1 MKNPDAR
8 KKIYKKFLVGYL
20 GLAGM
25 ILFALGFSLAQ
36 GASWRPV
43 IVGAPVYL
51 TFFLGLTY
59 SFIKEIRAQGR
70 KERGKPE
77 PPPRKSPWEEE

>member
-1 MKNPDAR
+1 
-8 KKIYKKFLVGYL
+8 
-20 GLAGM
+20 M